1 MKNQHGKNSKPFDVW
16 DNANA
21 TAAEADLTAADADAT
36 AARAEALAADA
47 DAAAMEDD
55 ERRLEWIVSEEQAG
69 QRLDKHITEALT
81 EALPE
86 EGVSRSQVQ
95 EWIRSG
101 FVTVN
106 GSSVKPNAKISAGDQ
121 LTVVI
126 PEPETAEIV
135 PENIPLDIVYED
147 SDVIVINKPR
157 GMVVHPAAG
166 HTSGTVVNA
175 LMHHCK
181 DLSGINGVMRPGIV
195 HRIDKDTSGLLMA
208 AKNDH
213 AHLSLAAQLK
223 EHSVNRRYWAIVH
236 GVIPHDRG
244 IIDAPL
250 GRDPHDRKLFTV
262 TDKGGKRAVTH
273 FVVTER
279 FKDYTFVELK
289 LETGRTH
296 QIRVHMKY
304 IGYPLVGDP
313 VYGGKAAKSL
323 GMTGQALHAGVLGFR
338 HPRTGEQLEFSAP
351 LPEDMQQV
359 LAMLRSR

>member
-1 MKNQHGKNSKPFDVW
+1 MAMKNLP
-16 DNANA
+16 
-21 TAAEADLTAADADAT
+21 EL
-36 AARAEALAADA
+36 
-47 DAAAMEDD
+47 EDD
-55 ERRLEWIVSEEQAG
+55 ERRLEWTVAEEQADM
-69 QRLDKHITEALT
+69 RLDKHVTEALA
-81 EALPE
+81 EAMADE
-86 EGVSRSQVQ
+86 AVSRSQVQ

-101 FVTVN
+101 LVTLN
-106 GSSVKPNAKISAGDQ
+106 GKSAKPNVIVAAGDQ
-121 LTVVI
+121 VTVVV
-126 PEPETAEIV
+126 PEPEAAEIV

-166 HTSGTVVNA
+166 HHSGTVVNA

-236 GVIPHDRG
+236 GVIPHDKG

-273 FVVTER
+273 FFVAER
-279 FKDYTFVELK
+279 FPDHTFVELK

-304 IGYPLVGDP
+304 IGHPLVGDP
-313 VYGGKAAKSL
+313 VYGGKAGKSL
-323 GMTGQALHAGVLGFR
+323 GMSGQALHAGILGFR
-338 HPRTGEQLEFSAP
+338 HPRTGQQLEFTAP
-351 LPEDMQQV
+351 LPEDMQEV
-359 LAMLRSR
+359 LALLRNR